1 MRSPIYWHR
10 GIYRNTYGRSH
21 PDFEGRYKL
30 VAGLIEPGSS
40 VLDVCCGDGR
50 LFTHYLQDK
59 NCSYRGIDLSLGMV
73 PQETRAYCLEGNAIE
88 AELPVSD
95 YVVMMESLY
104 HFCDRAGELLERL
117 LASARKK
124 VILIEQVQNRIT
136 LLPKWLNHFL
146 SNPGNG
152 SGDFR
157 FSRAELEDLVRRADP
172 SAEITSVIKG
182 YDLLIVMSGR
192 AGEEGQGDKQ

>member
-40 VLDVCCGDGR
+40 VLDVCCGDAR
-50 LFTHYLQDK
+50 LFTHYLSAAG
-59 NCSYRGIDLSLGMV
+59 CHYTGLDLSLTMAPHTIRGRLI
-73 PQETRAYCLEGNAIE
+73 QGNATE
-88 AELPVSD
+88 TVLPVSD

-104 HFCDRAGELLERL
+104 HFYTMADELIARM
-117 LASARKK
+117 LAAARRQV
-124 VILIEQVQNRIT
+124 VIIEQVRNRIT
-136 LLPKWLNHFL
+136 MLPKWLNHFL

-152 SGDFR
+152 SGDYR
-157 FSRAELEDLVRRADP
+157 FQRAELEELVRRVDP
-172 SAEITSVIKG
+172 AAQLNTVIKG
-182 YDLLIVMSGR
+182 YDLLIVMAGR
-192 AGEEGQGDKQ
+192 AEGKG